1 MKIPV
6 EKLSGNNPGGMFAA
20 DGRMVPALMLL
31 SYWCGRC
38 AVGETDGADCS
49 TGHVQGTTAS
59 ASGDLQRSR
68 RATLCAI
75 AG

>member
-1 MKIPV
+1 
-6 EKLSGNNPGGMFAA
+6 MFAA

-59 ASGDLQRSR
+59 A
-68 RATLCAI
+68 
-75 AG
+75 